1 MGLYTGKAYFQNIYD
16 RHAVSYSNPKTCTLN
31 HQHQYENA
39 DNAIISVLA
48 TWGVK
53 RHHFRFRSTWSM
65 VPFPV
70 HVVNGSVSGPR
81 GQWFRFRPT
90 WLLVPFPV
98 HVASGHYS
106 SAVISVSGPSVPR
119 LRCRWLL
126 ALAHGQA
133 IAGNRTQC
141 VLGVHLP
148 VW

>member
-81 GQWFRFRPT
+81 GQWFRFRSM
-90 WLLVPFPV
+90 WSMVPFPV
-98 HVASGHYS
+98 HVVNG
-106 SAVISVSGPSVPR
+106 SVSGPRGCWFRFRSTWPAVTTTAPSF
-119 LRCRWLL
+119 LFPVHPCR
-126 ALAHGQA
+126 G
-133 IAGNRTQC
+133 
-141 VLGVHLP
+141 
-148 VW
+148 